1 MIFLMIRSLCIV
13 FVFSSFL
20 SVRKDTNTRMT
31 EKGFNRMAATTLIN
45 IFFCDASSLLIV
57 FAFFHPYN
65 FNIYI
70 YGVDAIL
77 SNNLTKEN
85 LHPSLT
91 RVAFSMPPNS
101 GNISAATFFHLPNKI
116 IFELFSYI
124 CVCIIIY
131 WFEIIK

>member
-1 MIFLMIRSLCIV
+1 
-13 FVFSSFL
+13 
-20 SVRKDTNTRMT
+20 MT
-31 EKGFNRMAATTLIN
+31 EKGFNRMTPVTYIN
-45 IFFCDASSLLIV
+45 IMFCVGSSLLIV

-65 FNIYI
+65 FNIYIWSFTISIYI

-91 RVAFSMPPNS
+91 RVAFPMPPNS
-101 GNISAATFFHLPNKI
+101 GKISAATFFYLPNKI

-131 WFEIIK
+131 